1 MQEDATDQI
10 QISNH
15 ACFHVLEII
24 FQSLLGQSKDIRPS
38 IIVVYNKTSFNGIS
52 IWILKRI

>member
-15 ACFHVLEII
+15 VFSMTSTVPVLEII
-24 FQSLLGQSKDIRPS
+24 FQSLLRQPKDIRLS
-38 IIVVYNKTSFNGIS
+38 IAVVYNKMSFNGY
-52 IWILKRI
+52 

>member
-1 MQEDATDQI
+1 MMQEDATDQI

-24 FQSLLGQSKDIRPS
+24 FQSLLRQSKDIRPS
-38 IIVVYNKTSFNGIS
+38 IIVVYKKKPLLMELVFGY
-52 IWILKRI
+52 